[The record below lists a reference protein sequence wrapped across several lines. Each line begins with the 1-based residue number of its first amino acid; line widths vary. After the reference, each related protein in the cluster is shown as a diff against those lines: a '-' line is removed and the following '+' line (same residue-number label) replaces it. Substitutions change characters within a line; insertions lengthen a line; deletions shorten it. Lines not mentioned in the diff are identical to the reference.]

1 MLSSINEFM
10 VTEMNMQQMKA
21 SARELKKTGYKKLY
35 GVLCV
40 TTDENASV
48 GLWKIYPTRDLAENW
63 FDEVS
68 SYFGS
73 LYDTLLSVRQEPSK
87 GRKKL
92 VETFTYD
99 HDGQNEST
107 VMTMYEL

>member
-1 MLSSINEFM
+1 MFENM
-10 VTEMNMQQMKA
+10 VTEMNFKQMKE
-21 SARELKKTGYKKLY
+21 SARKLKETGYKKLY
-35 GVLCV
+35 GVLCI
-40 TTDENASV
+40 TSDKESSFGT
-48 GLWKIYPTRDLAENW
+48 WKIYVDRELAENW

-73 LYDTLLSVRQEPSK
+73 LYDTLLSVRQESSK

-92 VETFTYD
+92 VETFSYV
-99 HDGQNEST
+99 HDGEDETT